1 MRSKSK
7 RPNVRRE
14 KSFPPAPWQDFIEI
28 EPKF

>member
-7 RPNVRRE
+7 RPNARRE
-14 KSFPPAPWQDFIEI
+14 KNFPPAPWQDFIEI